1 MGVMGLFVCSIRTHW
16 AIWIISFMSLDLAFL
31 VASVLSVYYRNIR
44 CSFLSLSFLL
54 LTVLGQS
61 IPPVAI
67 RLPLLLTILCVVVSL
82 LFFYSLSRILVFLYL
97 IGRRIRGPD
106 LVLSSHR
113 ISLFIQETLWT
124 LISGCLGP
132 QVLIIT
138 LAQCCHL
145 FIPPLLAVLP
155 SLFLF
160 CISILLHLLCLTIH
174 RLRVWNRYA
183 ISLVEKRVYSLF
195 SCTSRNSADT
205 RLNDPLSSH
214 FHSGDNSF
222 GYSNHCILL
231 SLPANESTSCLGAC
245 LAVADSVI
253 CFS

>member
-1 MGVMGLFVCSIRTHW
+1 MGFMGLFVCSIRTHW
-16 AIWIISFMSLDLAFL
+16 TIWILSFMNLDLAFL
-31 VASVLSVYYRNIR
+31 VASILSVYYRNLR
-44 CSFLSLSFLL
+44 CSFLSLSCLL

-61 IPPVAI
+61 IPRVTI
-67 RLPLLLTILCVVVSL
+67 RFPLLLSILCVVISI
-82 LFFYSLSRILVFLYL
+82 LFLYSLSRILIFLYL

-106 LVLSSHR
+106 LVLSSQR

-160 CISILLHLLCLTIH
+160 CISILLHLLYLTIH
-174 RLRVWNRYA
+174 RLRV
-183 ISLVEKRVYSLF
+183 
-195 SCTSRNSADT
+195 
-205 RLNDPLSSH
+205 
-214 FHSGDNSF
+214 
-222 GYSNHCILL
+222 
-231 SLPANESTSCLGAC
+231 
-245 LAVADSVI
+245 
-253 CFS
+253 